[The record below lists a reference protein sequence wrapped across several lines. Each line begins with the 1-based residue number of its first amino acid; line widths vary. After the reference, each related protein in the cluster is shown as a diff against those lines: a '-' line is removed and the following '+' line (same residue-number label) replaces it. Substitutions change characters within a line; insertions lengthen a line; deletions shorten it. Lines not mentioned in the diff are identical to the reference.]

1 MQKQVEVSRIKR
13 YTDWF
18 FEQHVLPH
26 FQQEEQYL
34 FPVLGETHPLVKRAL
49 AEHRRLTRLFTGN
62 EKIKRNLSLLEEEL
76 EGHIRFEERIL
87 FQKIQEVAAE
97 NQLDFTTI
105 SHPEPTFEENT
116 EDVFWKTNN

>member
-1 MQKQVEVSRIKR
+1 MKNKVEVSRIKR
-13 YTDWF
+13 YSDWF

-34 FPVLGETHPLVKRAL
+34 FPILGNDHLLVKRAL

-76 EGHIRFEERIL
+76 ECHIRFEERIL
-87 FQKIQEVAAE
+87 FQEIQEAAE
-97 NQLDFTTI
+97 KNQSSFPDTLVAEHSFK
-105 SHPEPTFEENT
+105 ENT
-116 EDVFWKTNN
+116 EDLFWE